1 MKKQA
6 NRAVLIALR
15 DRVTALHRRPYG
27 RYLLSFLCGAT
38 ASLALPPTGLLP
50 AALFFCVPVIFAVN
64 EARPLTGAILFAAA
78 GFGWFTA
85 SLYWIGHALFIKGGA
100 QLLLLPFACLGL
112 PLLLSLFWA
121 MAGYLAFRP
130 VISPVPKLVLLAGF
144 WGAAEWL
151 RSVIFTGFPWNVT
164 GHIFAENLLTAQM
177 AAFTGQHGLNLLAA
191 MLIIAAS
198 AVYLRA
204 IKAALFLSLPLILLL
219 VLGGFRLAEAPP
231 LPDRPI
237 EQAGLIRLIQ
247 PNIAQA
253 QKWDRAHKPDHIKSM
268 TALAARPE
276 RPAALTILP
285 EAAIAGFW
293 RDDEGLVRALAN
305 AITPENGVLLTGIL
319 SSDRENNFYNSAYFV
334 HHSGRLLGQYHKQHL
349 VPFGEYIPFRQLPF
363 IDAIAGQGEFSK
375 GGAVE
380 DIYIEPFGYIR
391 VLICY
396 EIIFPAFI
404 ARDTRR
410 PDMLITLSND
420 AWFGNTSGPHQHFY
434 QSRLRAIE
442 EGLAVYRLANTGV
455 SGGFDGFGRLL
466 GKTGLGE
473 KAVIDLPHIGALA
486 PPFYAEN
493 RIAALLFLFTWL
505 GFLAI
510 FLELFSKRRNK
521 SQIKMR

>member
-6 NRAVLIALR
+6 NRAVLKMLR
-15 DRVTALHRRPYG
+15 DRVTALPRRPFG
-27 RYLLSFLCGAT
+27 RFLLMFLCGAA
-38 ASLALPPTGLLP
+38 ASLALPPAGFLP
-50 AALFFCVPVIFAVN
+50 AALFFSVPVIFAVN
-64 EARPLTGAILFAAA
+64 EARPLRGAVLFAAA

-85 SLYWIGHALFIKGGA
+85 SLYWIGHALFIKGGV

-121 MAGYLAFRP
+121 MAAYLALRP
-130 VISPVPKLVLLAGF
+130 AITPVAKLVLLAGF

-177 AAFTGQHGLNLLAA
+177 AAFAGQYGLNLLAG
-191 MLIIAAS
+191 MLIIAAG

-204 IKAALFLSLPLILLL
+204 IKAAIFLCLPLCLLL
-219 VLGGFRLAEAPP
+219 GLGIFRLAEAPP

-237 EQAGLIRLIQ
+237 EKAGLIRLVQ
-247 PNIAQA
+247 PNIPQA
-253 QKWDRAHKPDHIKSM
+253 EKWDRARKAEHIKAM
-268 TALAARPE
+268 TALALRPE

-305 AITPENGVLLTGIL
+305 AITQENGVMLTGIL

-334 HHSGRLLGQYHKQHL
+334 HHSGGLLGQYHKQHL
-349 VPFGEYIPFRQLPF
+349 VPFGEYVPFRQLPF

-404 ARDTRR
+404 ARDKRR

-466 GKTGLGE
+466 GKTDLGTR
-473 KAVIDLPHIGALA
+473 AVIDLPHIGALA
-486 PPFYAEN
+486 PPFYAKN
-493 RIAALLFLFTWL
+493 RITAPVLLFVWL
-505 GFLAI
+505 GVLAI

-521 SQIKMR
+521 SQA